1 MKALTDKIIDALEIE
16 HDKQVSKGDDY
27 LAGFNFA
34 IDIII
39 KLEKEATFEEVSRVV
54 MKHLANPE
62 KYHPH
67 HRSIID
73 STNAELLEGKESTGQ
88 VLDYIKD

>member
-16 HDKQVSKGDDY
+16 HDKNVSKGDDY

-34 IDIII
+34 IDIVM
-39 KLEKEATFEEVSRVV
+39 KLEKEADFDEVARVV

-67 HRSIID
+67 HRVIID
-73 STNAELLEGKESTGQ
+73 STNAELLEGKQSTGQ
-88 VLDYIKD
+88 VLDYVPD